1 MVSVY
6 ISLWTNNKILWM
18 TNRQELQ
25 NCNAETRLV
34 KENLELTALQKDAG
48 L

>member
-6 ISLWTNNKILWM
+6 ISLLINNKILWL
-18 TNRQELQ
+18 TIRQELQ

-34 KENLELTALQKDAG
+34 KENSELTSLQKDAG